1 MSNLDIINEID
12 YLMLKYEFALEEL
25 ITQLKIAIKEF
36 EFNNHKQIVEHIK
49 TRIKTKES
57 AIKKLE
63 SKGYEISIDNL
74 QKHVH
79 DMVGVRIVCSF
90 LPDVYDIVNIIENAK
105 NLKIKEKRD
114 YIENPK
120 KSGYSS
126 YHMIVE
132 VPIYLENGIEYI
144 EAEIQIRTI
153 AMDFWAS
160 LDHKLRY
167 KISLF
172 SPLKGINTLL
182 YSVKNIPFC
191 CIKNKRAPHFCDAQI
206 VNRSLS
212 SSKYQKP
219 LQNG

>member
-36 EFNNHKQIVEHIK
+36 EFNNNKQIVEHIK
-49 TRIKTKES
+49 TRIKSKES

-90 LPDVYDIVNIIENAK
+90 LPNVYDIVNIIENAK

-144 EAEIQIRTI
+144 EAEIQIRTM

-160 LDHKLRY
+160 LDHKLQY
-167 KISLF
+167 KFSEVLPEEVKKEMYDCSLA
-172 SPLKGINTLL
+172 
-182 YSVKNIPFC
+182 
-191 CIKNKRAPHFCDAQI
+191 IKRLDNKMLGLHEI
-206 VNRSLS
+206 VN
-212 SSKYQKP
+212 KYK
-219 LQNG
+219 

>member
-1 MSNLDIINEID
+1 MNNLEIINEID
-12 YLMLKYEFALEEL
+12 HLMLKYEFALEEL

-36 EFNNHKQIVEHIK
+36 EFNNNKQIVEHIK
-49 TRIKTKES
+49 TRIKSKES

-63 SKGYEISIDNL
+63 IKGYEINISNL
-74 QKHVH
+74 QKHIH

-126 YHMIVE
+126 YHIIVE
-132 VPIYLENGIEYI
+132 VPIYLEKGIEYI
-144 EAEIQIRTI
+144 EAEIQIRTM

-160 LDHKLRY
+160 LDHKLQY
-167 KISLF
+167 KFSEVLPEEIKKEMYDCSLA
-172 SPLKGINTLL
+172 
-182 YSVKNIPFC
+182 
-191 CIKNKRAPHFCDAQI
+191 IKRLDNKMLGLHEI
-206 VNRSLS
+206 VN
-212 SSKYQKP
+212 KYK
-219 LQNG
+219 